1 MPFYTSE
8 QILNQALD
16 EATGTLKTSGPSG
29 AAAATAANQTTTNDR
44 LGTPGTGEPAH
55 AGGST
60 GLIGWARDILANG
73 ASILAKIAAAG
84 TSGVPSPDVMS
95 VQGPPNQFASV
106 TFTGNNQELILNCE
120 GMSSAVFVC
129 RLAGVLS
136 VSYHLDYGNGIWAD
150 IEYFRHSSSS
160 TAGAIGFGA
169 HTPVLAYWYLVST
182 RGAKR
187 VRLSTTAWTSG
198 GVFDAVVNTD
208 SPVVQAEIVNTI
220 AAVGAVTTP
229 SNCSEYY
236 TDTAT
241 PLAANALFI
250 GSTRAMLAGNNKFNS
265 LAVSDLGSTTNGFFT
280 QGSTDVGTT
289 WRNHK
294 LLTMPASD
302 PTPSEVQRTV
312 NSYRIG
318 FQNGAS
324 AQTFFSLT
332 SSQTPN

>member
-29 AAAATAANQTTTNDR
+29 AAAATAANQTPTNDR

-60 GLIGWARDILANG
+60 GLIGWLRDILA
-73 ASILAKIAAAG
+73 SQD
-84 TSGVPSPDVMS
+84 T
-95 VQGPPNQFASV
+95 
-106 TFTGNNQELILNCE
+106 
-120 GMSSAVFVC
+120 AV
-129 RLAGVLS
+129 
-136 VSYHLDYGNGIWAD
+136 
-150 IEYFRHSSSS
+150 
-160 TAGAIGFGA
+160 
-169 HTPVLAYWYLVST
+169 
-182 RGAKR
+182 
-187 VRLSTTAWTSG
+187 
-198 GVFDAVVNTD
+198 
-208 SPVVQAEIVNTI
+208 
-220 AAVGAVTTP
+220 
-229 SNCSEYY
+229 YY
-236 TDTAT
+236 TDTTT
-241 PLAANALFI
+241 PLAANASFI

-289 WRNHK
+289 WVNHK
-294 LLTMPASD
+294 LLTVPASD

-318 FQNGAS
+318 FQNGGS
-324 AQTFFSLT
+324 AQAFFSLT